1 MVKSRTCL
9 RIVLEEVRKAGRIVI
24 KSKAIFSLAFWM
36 LLGAAARGQNR
47 PEEQLARRI
56 LATVETKAKSAS
68 PDVRAFVWMQL
79 ATALEDK
86 PKQRKLL
93 QAAYLETL
101 EIPVLLF
108 DTRWDLQWQI
118 LSRIEEE
125 AGPEALEEVLPRA
138 EGHSRSSTYE
148 LLIDR
153 YAEGG
158 NIDRALDLLQAAPDH
173 GEYPFF
179 AAKFL
184 MGQLPPAQ
192 VDLRRTIFDQA
203 LEMARADDRF
213 ESVVP
218 MLMEFWR
225 DLPSGRV
232 LQAIDAVLHE
242 ARQHD
247 ACRELFAPAFG
258 SAYFYYSGKL
268 LPLLRELD
276 PAQAEQ
282 LEQERDSYVPQP
294 EKCEYST
301 RSGAPSKST
310 LAPAPTPTP
319 KPAESH
325 PQPPERLVFGCPIHG
340 NCRDEKIEH
349 LLRTIN
355 LDLKW
360 NAIEYAKRDIETG
373 FAMAEEEWQYDTDP
387 DGHNHSLTYRWDST
401 LNWEAFAI
409 LASYVS
415 PSYALH
421 LTDQIPD
428 PGIRLITRE
437 TLARY
442 WLGKAID
449 LPAPDGK
456 YIPQHWREQM
466 P

>member
-1 MVKSRTCL
+1 MESRSIPPL
-9 RIVLEEVRKAGRIVI
+9 ILGRVFKPGGVLITH
-24 KSKAIFSLAFWM
+24 KAIFRLAFCI
-36 LLGAAARGQNR
+36 LLVATAQGQNR

-56 LATVETKAKSAS
+56 LATVETKAKSAG

-118 LSRIEEE
+118 LSRMEEE

-138 EGHSRSSTYE
+138 EGYSRSSIYE

-153 YAEGG
+153 YAEDGK
-158 NIDRALDLLQAAPDH
+158 IDRALELLQTAPDH

-184 MGQLPPAQ
+184 MGRLPPAR
-192 VDLRRTIFDQA
+192 VGLRRTIFDRA
-203 LEMARADDRF
+203 LGMARGDDDF
-213 ESVVP
+213 EPVVP
-218 MLMEFWR
+218 MLIEFWR
-225 DLPSGRV
+225 DLPTGQV
-232 LQAIDAVLHE
+232 LQAIDAMLRE
-242 ARQHD
+242 ARQED
-247 ACRELFAPAFG
+247 ACPKLRKRALG
-258 SAYFYYSGKL
+258 SAYFYYVNQL
-268 LPLLRELD
+268 LPVLRELD
-276 PAQAEQ
+276 PAQAER
-282 LEQERDSYVPQP
+282 LEQERASDVLLP
-294 EKCEYST
+294 EKCDYSA
-301 RSGAPSKST
+301 RSGAPSNST
-310 LAPAPTPTP
+310 STPAPTPTP
-319 KPAESH
+319 EPAEPH
-325 PQPPERLVFGCPIHG
+325 PQPPERLVFGCPIHD

-401 LNWEAFAI
+401 LNWEAFTI

-415 PSYALH
+415 PSYALEK
-421 LTDQIPD
+421 TNQIPD
-428 PGIRLITRE
+428 LDIRLITRE

-442 WLGKAID
+442 WLGKEIT
-449 LPAPDGK
+449 LRLTDGK
-456 YIPQHWREQM
+456 YIPRHWREQM